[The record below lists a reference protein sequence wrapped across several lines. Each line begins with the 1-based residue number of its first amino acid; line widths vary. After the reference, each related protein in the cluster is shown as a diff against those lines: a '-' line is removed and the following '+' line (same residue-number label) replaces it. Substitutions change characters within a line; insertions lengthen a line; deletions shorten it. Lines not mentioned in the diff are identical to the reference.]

1 MIARTELAIICRRLT
16 TELREV
22 GFIFDDFQFD
32 ESGQTLCIILDKA
45 PEKQIYPSSCS
56 EAAIDARLLWDL
68 LKDLA
73 RLGFTSPAI
82 KFRFVNQDERATRRF
97 REGSDSR
104 GA

>member
-22 GFIFDDFQFD
+22 GFIFDDFQLD
-32 ESGQTLCIILDKA
+32 ESRQTLCIILDRA
-45 PEKQIYPSSCS
+45 PEKQIYRSSCA

-68 LKDLA
+68 LRDLA
-73 RLGFTSPAI
+73 RLGFASPAI
-82 KFRFVNQDERATRRF
+82 KFRFANQDERATRRF

-104 GA
+104 RA